1 MTEDDAMADGDWD
14 TYLFPEPELRACTDE
29 ELYTLTR
36 ENLPNATAETDG
48 TDLLT
53 DVAIDHAQDLIEQ
66 ARDLLLARGAAISPQ
81 WRAALRFLR
90 WPLSPAEVTAN
101 QARRLREIEED
112 RLRRAH
118 AAKLGV
124 DILQAIRTVMDG
136 GRLPLSLSLEGVTV
150 SIGWGLRTSDGERRS
165 ISPSGAEVVRM
176 RDALAAAGCCHCQI
190 HGASQDGIPF
200 EEAPTPEWSL
210 NFSVPTNRAGWDLL
224 KQWWKE
230 GRFSHAPHVWMYR
243 PELGDPEFFWH
254 WPLDAC
260 WPGSAPAWRRLYGHL
275 GYVDLPWVRFHR
287 RVHGNCWERDEVRV
301 EWAAGELRYIE
312 CAEEADREAQRLIT
326 SGEILAY
333 KISARAA
340 MDAHAGAGAGAGP
353 APVVRSRLA
362 ELLARVCGMLGRSCS
377 SGAADPTKN

>member
-29 ELYTLTR
+29 ELYTLIR

-165 ISPSGAEVVRM
+165 ISPSGAEVVRK
-176 RDALAAAGCCHCQI
+176 RGAATVRSTA
-190 HGASQDGIPF
+190 
-200 EEAPTPEWSL
+200 
-210 NFSVPTNRAGWDLL
+210 
-224 KQWWKE
+224 
-230 GRFSHAPHVWMYR
+230 R
-243 PELGDPEFFWH
+243 PKMGFH
-254 WPLDAC
+254 
-260 WPGSAPAWRRLYGHL
+260 SRRRL
-275 GYVDLPWVRFHR
+275 R
-287 RVHGNCWERDEVRV
+287 RSG
-301 EWAAGELRYIE
+301 LS
-312 CAEEADREAQRLIT
+312 T
-326 SGEILAY
+326 S
-333 KISARAA
+333 
-340 MDAHAGAGAGAGP
+340 
-353 APVVRSRLA
+353 
-362 ELLARVCGMLGRSCS
+362 VCRRIVPGGIC
-377 SGAADPTKN
+377 